1 MTATAGEDTL
11 TAFDA
16 LIADAD
22 RHAQRVAALKL
33 TDHQKREFAAL
44 EMKNNVWPMMG
55 ALVRLC
61 RDAWLDHEEALDEI
75 LETEASVVYPELA
88 AMVLQ
93 NFQAGVALVTRVRKL
108 KVNDI
113 LRKDLEKLCADYE
126 ATMQIADKALAA
138 AAVEPEEDE
147 PEEEDGEDEETDG
160 AEAPA
165 ADTPDPDDE
174 GDEEEEDDDEDGE
187 ESEETTTPG
196 EVG

>member
-11 TAFDA
+11 TAFDS

-22 RHAQRVAALKL
+22 RHTARVAGLKL

-88 AMVLQ
+88 AMVLA
-93 NFQAGVALVTRVRKL
+93 NFQAGAALVARVRKL

-113 LRKDLEKLCADYE
+113 LRKDLDKLCADYE
-126 ATMQIADKALAA
+126 ATLLIADKALAE

-147 PEEEDGEDEETDG
+147 PEEEEDEE
-160 AEAPA
+160 A
-165 ADTPDPDDE
+165 
-174 GDEEEEDDDEDGE
+174 GDEEK
-187 ESEETTTPG
+187 SAPG
-196 EVG
+196 EATRPRPRG